1 MDVAISTS
9 TVLKIVSRRDYN
21 IYRSPWM
28 TFPPE
33 QTITRLLTEWT
44 TLGESQIEDLMTW
57 PETMEKTARS
67 NKKGR

>member
-1 MDVAISTS
+1 
-9 TVLKIVSRRDYN
+9 
-21 IYRSPWM
+21 M